1 MSKISMPS
9 KIFGTVLSHGLRGRM
24 LTKGELQTLAESR
37 DMEELVTRIKNTV
50 YLDAFAKLSRPYN
63 AEKIEGALREYLVNT
78 HAKMVNVTGGAGI
91 LNAYFVK
98 YITWNLKIVLKGKA
112 LGKSYEE
119 LLPKINLRAE
129 ELVELLPKI
138 NLRAEELVGRRDIV
152 IKALVAKNLE
162 EAVAATAGTE
172 FGEDAAKAA
181 TVYKDKGDM
190 RIFDTYLDHVF
201 YHDLGRAIT
210 SESQSPDAKK
220 IASTDVDSYN
230 ILSILRGKFWGLS
243 PVAINELIIST
254 TSKVP
259 RDTLQKMINIEKISE
274 AVGELANTVY
284 KDIIPQAGANDID
297 LIMQLE
303 AGFESLSLKRVVSS
317 FRSMF
322 SVGIML
328 VMLAAL
334 KLVMLEVRN
343 LSAIASG
350 IEQKVPPETIVSRLI
365 RVE

>member
-9 KIFGTVLSHGLRGRM
+9 KIFGTVLSHGMRGRM

-37 DMEELVTRIKNTV
+37 DIEELVTRIKNTV
-50 YLDAFAKLSRPYN
+50 YLDAFAKLTKPFT

-91 LNAYFVK
+91 INAYFVK

-119 LLPKINLRAE
+119 LVPK
-129 ELVELLPKI
+129 V

-152 IKALVAKNLE
+152 IKALVAKNLDE
-162 EAVAATAGTE
+162 SVAAIATSE
-172 FGEDAAKAA
+172 FGEDASKAA
-181 TVYKDKGDM
+181 AAYKEKGDL
-190 RIFDTYLDHVF
+190 RIFDTYIDHVF

-210 SESQSPDAKK
+210 AESQSPDAKK
-220 IASTDVDSYN
+220 VASTDIDSYN
-230 ILSILRGKFWGLS
+230 VLAVLRGKFWGLDS
-243 PVAINELIIST
+243 SEINDLIVST
-254 TSKVP
+254 TPKVT
-259 RDTLQKMINIEKISE
+259 RDTLQKMINVEKIPEAISE
-274 AVGELANTVY
+274 LSNTVY
-284 KDIIPQAGANDID
+284 NGVIPQTASNDID
-297 LIMQLE
+297 AIMQLE
-303 AGFESLSLKRVVSS
+303 SNFEAVGLKRIIGS

-328 VMLAAL
+328 GAL
-334 KLVMLEVRN
+334 KLMMIEVRN

-350 IEQKVPPETIVSRLI
+350 IEQGVPTETIVSRL
-365 RVE
+365 